1 MMIRTALTALVTF
14 ALVGPALAGESKTAK
29 ARPDP
34 GEMDCDHP
42 AAAEGRPSEKV
53 GSRGLII
60 RGKKIGK
67 PANVQLADLLASP
80 ERQQGKEVVVEGK
93 VRRACERMGCW
104 VELADTDEGP
114 GVRITFK
121 NYGFFVPVDSAGAK
135 AKVAGTVKIV
145 ELSEATAAHYE
156 SEGARVAQDAKGS
169 RREVQLVASGVELRR

>member
-1 MMIRTALTALVTF
+1 MMIKPALIALGTF

-29 ARPDP
+29 APTDP
-34 GEMDCDHP
+34 HEMDCDHP
-42 AAAEGRPSEKV
+42 AAEDGRPSEKF
-53 GSRGLII
+53 GSKGTII

-67 PANVQLADLLASP
+67 PANVKLVDLLASP
-80 ERQQGKEVVVEGK
+80 ERQQGKAVVVEGK

-104 VELADTDEGP
+104 MELAETDEGP

-121 NYGFFVPVDSAGAK
+121 DYGFFVPLDSAGAK

-156 SEGARVAQDAKGS
+156 SEGGRVARDAKGS
-169 RREVQLVASGVELRR
+169 RREVQLVATGVELRR